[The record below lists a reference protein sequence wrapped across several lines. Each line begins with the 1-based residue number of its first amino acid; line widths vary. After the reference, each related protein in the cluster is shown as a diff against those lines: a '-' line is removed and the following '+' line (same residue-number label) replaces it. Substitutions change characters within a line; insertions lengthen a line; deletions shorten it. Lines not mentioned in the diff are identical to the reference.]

1 MEWNVKMPEQ
11 TQSWER
17 VDDIDTL
24 LQDTSEQFRGLQL
37 IHTVKPFIVLWY
49 TIVVVVGI
57 MGNLLLIIVICRV
70 KKMHN
75 VTNLLIGNLAVSDLL
90 MCATCVPLTLAY
102 IFNPRGWVFGRFTC
116 YFVFFMQPVSVY
128 VSIFTLTI
136 IAVDRFIVAMYP
148 LQKRIVL
155 PMCGGVVAAIW
166 LSSCGIATPALMHT
180 YHFHLDHG
188 NITICEEFW
197 INMEGERMIYAY
209 SMLLLTFVLPLITI
223 SLFYLKIFAKL
234 KKRIIPGTATKNQ
247 VEKDRTRHHKT
258 FCMMVLVVMVFGLC
272 WFPLNVFN
280 ILRDIDIDLIDTRF
294 FNLVQLLCHWV
305 AMSSACYNPFI
316 YAWLHNRF
324 QAELKKMFMCRPK
337 IEPSNDVL
345 MVIMA
350 V

>member
-1 MEWNVKMPEQ
+1 MQGSVERGMELGMEWNVKMPEQ
-11 TQSWER
+11 TQSWQR
-17 VDDIDTL
+17 VDDFDTL
-24 LQDTSEQFRGLQL
+24 LQDTSEQFWGLQL

-155 PMCGGVVAAIW
+155 PMCGGV
-166 LSSCGIATPALMHT
+166 LQ
-180 YHFHLDHG
+180 
-188 NITICEEFW
+188 
-197 INMEGERMIYAY
+197 MIYAY

-234 KKRIIPGTATKNQ
+234 KKRIIPGT
-247 VEKDRTRHHKT
+247 T

-280 ILRDIDIDLIDTRF
+280 VLQDIDIDLIDTRF

-324 QAELKKMFMCRPK
+324 RAELKKMLMCRPK
-337 IEPSNDVL
+337 IEPSNDFCDFSLCTDVNICQRAKFYL
-345 MVIMA
+345 NTSPGRY
-350 V
+350 